1 MNKPAILI
9 AEGNEGPRRSITAL
23 LRGQGYEVL
32 EVANRSEILACV
44 HERGPDLVIV
54 GSSPDGTWDGLELA
68 REVRRTER
76 TLPIILITGHSTEDL
91 AIAAV
96 RAGITDYFK
105 LPLSLDELTAS
116 VTRRLAD
123 FAVALSSTTPGMNA
137 SDVTTGSRM
146 IGESRAVRA
155 VRTQIAK
162 VAPTDSSVLITG
174 ESGTGKE
181 LATELL
187 HRSSRRCHRPLV
199 TINCAAIPDSLLES
213 ELFGYERG
221 AFTGAQASHD
231 GKLKLA
237 DGGTAFF
244 DEIGDMSPYA
254 QAKVLRVIETKEA
267 YRIGGTKCVPLDF
280 RLIAATNQDLEP
292 LVAEGKFRKDLF
304 FRLNVVRI
312 HLPPLRQRRQDIPSL
327 VDHHIRDLNRRLG
340 VAVTGVTAAALEAL
354 VRYDW
359 PGNVRELKNLLEA
372 LAVERPSGK
381 IFRTRLPHHVRRW
394 SSDPEAT
401 EPNHEEASERD
412 RVLSALFSVN
422 WNKWKAA
429 ERLHWSRMTLY
440 RKMAKYQISR
450 GGHTGASSREDVTS
464 GRGVTVGDNA
474 ASV

>member
-1 MNKPAILI
+1 MDKPVILV
-9 AEGNEGPRRSITAL
+9 AVGDEGARRSIAEL
-23 LRGQGYEVL
+23 LQGQGYDVL
-32 EVANRSEILACV
+32 EAARTSDVMGSV

-54 GSSPDGTWDGLELA
+54 GSFRDEPWDALEVA
-68 REVRRTER
+68 RDVRKTDRM
-76 TLPIILITGHSTEDL
+76 LPVILVSGRSTEDL

-96 RAGITDYFK
+96 KAGITDYLKF
-105 LPLSLDELTAS
+105 PISFDELTTS
-116 VTRRLAD
+116 ISRCLAD
-123 FAVALSSTTPGMNA
+123 FALGLRSAAFTMSEPDVPG
-137 SDVTTGSRM
+137 VPRM
-146 IGESRAVRA
+146 IGESRQVGAI
-155 VRTQIAK
+155 RTQIAK
-162 VAPTDSSVLITG
+162 VAPTGSTVLITG

-187 HRSSRRCHRPLV
+187 HRGSRRCHRPLV

-221 AFTGAQASHD
+221 AFTGAQASRD

-267 YRIGGTKCVPLDF
+267 YRVGGNKSVPLDF

-292 LVAEGKFRKDLF
+292 LVAQGKFRKDLF

-312 HLPPLRQRRQDIPSL
+312 HLPPLRQRRQDIAL
-327 VDHHIRDLNRRLG
+327 LIDHYIRDLNRRLG
-340 VAVTGVTAAALEAL
+340 VSITGVTAAALEAL

-359 PGNVRELKNLLEA
+359 PGNIRELRNLLEA
-372 LAVERPSGK
+372 LAVDRLSGK
-381 IFRTRLPHHVRRW
+381 SFRTTLPEHVRQW
-394 SSDPEAT
+394 SRESDDTGPD
-401 EPNHEEASERD
+401 HEKASERD
-412 RVLSALFSVN
+412 RVLSALFSTN

-450 GGHTGASSREDVTS
+450 SGHPEIFSREGVTS
-464 GRGVTVGDNA
+464 GRGVTGG
-474 ASV
+474 